1 MNAMK
6 LAALTALALG
16 ATACPIPEQPAAA
29 APPATAISVATP
41 DGTGYV
47 QPRISSDG
55 TTVLYRREADQNRGY
70 AVSVDLIANSV
81 GSPLTTVAHNVGDLL
96 AVSPNGRFVVH
107 SVIIPGT
114 YYGVNVYVRDLLLGT
129 EVKLPDAPSRDSVAI
144 AQSGGNVTIAW
155 NITVYNSG
163 NCPCLQHLKVWQA
176 PEIGISLGKVT
187 LDKTLDS
194 APWTWPPGSFY
205 GAYVGLTAD
214 GQFAFEQNWKLRQIE
229 KFSTATGAKSIV
241 PLQWPAFID
250 RGIAGAQEWITFSS
264 ADGSTFYLDRND
276 LVSKPA
282 LLKSGQPAVEIEPES
297 ALSANA
303 QWGVKLVT
311 TPGPRPDG
319 KTISLVRTEIATGVT
334 RTIVSGEEALN
345 NTDYFKFYSV
355 SSPLAV
361 SDSGKV
367 TFGFWRAPLA
377 GGTWPPSQI
386 FIDG

>member
-129 EVKLPDAPSRDSVAI
+129 EVKLPDAPS
-144 AQSGGNVTIAW
+144 
-155 NITVYNSG
+155 
-163 NCPCLQHLKVWQA
+163 
-176 PEIGISLGKVT
+176 
-187 LDKTLDS
+187 
-194 APWTWPPGSFY
+194 
-205 GAYVGLTAD
+205 
-214 GQFAFEQNWKLRQIE
+214 
-229 KFSTATGAKSIV
+229 
-241 PLQWPAFID
+241 
-250 RGIAGAQEWITFSS
+250 
-264 ADGSTFYLDRND
+264 
-276 LVSKPA
+276 
-282 LLKSGQPAVEIEPES
+282 
-297 ALSANA
+297 
-303 QWGVKLVT
+303 
-311 TPGPRPDG
+311 
-319 KTISLVRTEIATGVT
+319 
-334 RTIVSGEEALN
+334 
-345 NTDYFKFYSV
+345 
-355 SSPLAV
+355 
-361 SDSGKV
+361 
-367 TFGFWRAPLA
+367 
-377 GGTWPPSQI
+377 
-386 FIDG
+386 